1 MAQRTGLIAL
11 VAMRATVRIGFAC
24 ACGVPLPIGASA
36 TRSTRDRCGLG
47 FSLGGTGPIR
57 SRRLVALFCL
67 GPQTKEP
74 RSVPFGAGNQDRD
87 FREIAVGIPIIDEPV
102 LQHRDA
108 MALALPFSDKDRAR
122 LNPARQH
129 YLSARLRS
137 ICLHHLVKQALRGTG
152 ETAIGPLL
160 NSMRDAAPEQIRTE
174 RFWRFSPKHF
184 PVSDT

>member
-36 TRSTRDRCGLG
+36 ARSTRPDRCSLG
-47 FSLGGTGPIR
+47 FSLGAIGPIR
-57 SRRLVALFCL
+57 SRRLFALFCL

-87 FREIAVGIPIIDEPV
+87 FGEIAVGIPVIDEPV
-102 LQHRDA
+102 RQHRDA
-108 MALALPFSDKDRAR
+108 VALALPFSDKDRAR

-129 YLSARLRS
+129 YLSAQLRS
-137 ICLHHLVKQALRGTG
+137 I
-152 ETAIGPLL
+152 
-160 NSMRDAAPEQIRTE
+160 S
-174 RFWRFSPKHF
+174 
-184 PVSDT
+184 